1 MVMNYISKLYYLFYP
16 FLKLE
21 NKEKLIFFLIASFSI
36 FVIFLDVTTISIL
49 ALIFSPDNN
58 QITSRVEQY
67 LSFFYKKSNFS
78 ISYFHFQI
86 LIVALILFLRNI
98 FYITQDYFIKAF
110 VFKHYTINSKKLFTL
125 YASSELLKFYKKG
138 IDYYVENL
146 NKETWYCYIGI
157 LYGLLYILIDSIYFL
172 IIIFT
177 GFYLV
182 TFNFSINMV
191 FIIILFFSLISVLLI
206 TLKKKGAD
214 RMYNEQKY
222 FKDTLNILKS
232 YLEIKVYKKVKFFT
246 DSYAKH
252 LKNFSKAIV
261 FQGVSGL
268 VPKALIE
275 FLAAFVLVY
284 YLIYNDLAL
293 NFELFS
299 IIAFILFRIA
309 PVVARIIQN
318 ISSIF
323 FYFPAAKVL
332 INEHKNYS
340 LKNDN
345 SSKININSKL
355 KSLSI
360 INANFSYGK
369 NKILNNFNYKFL
381 PNNIH
386 GVYGESGKG
395 KTTLLLIL
403 SGLIQLESGKLKVN
417 ELVYH
422 SKNKID
428 WHKKLGFMSQY
439 NILIDD
445 SLTHTLFLDKNIDD
459 NLIKDAKKYLIKFNL
474 KKLVKLLNKK
484 YDGEYSLGGMLS
496 GGEKQRLAIIRTI
509 LLGQELLIFDEPTS
523 SLDKV
528 NEKIILS
535 EFQKLKKNKIIIIS
549 THKKELKSFFD
560 KIIKL

>member
-1 MVMNYISKLYYLFYP
+1 MNFVSKLYYLFYP

-21 NKEKLIFFLIASFSI
+21 NKEKLIFFLIASFSV
-36 FVIFLDVTTISIL
+36 FVIFLDIITISML
-49 ALIFSPDNN
+49 TLIFSPENN
-58 QITSRVEQY
+58 QITSKVDY
-67 LSFFYKKSNFS
+67 FLSLLYKKNNFS
-78 ISYFHFQI
+78 INFFHFQI
-86 LIVALILFLRNI
+86 FTIAIILFLRNI
-98 FYITQDYFIKAF
+98 FYITQDYLIKSF
-110 VFKHYTINSKKLFTL
+110 VFKHYNINSKKLFTL
-125 YASSELLKFYKKG
+125 YASSELMKFYKKG
-138 IDYYVENL
+138 IDYYIENL
-146 NKETWYCYIGI
+146 NKETWYCYVGI

-182 TFNFSINMV
+182 SFDLSLNLVLIL
-191 FIIILFFSLISVLLI
+191 ILFFSLISILLI

-214 RMYNEQKY
+214 RMHNEQKY

-252 LKNFSKAIV
+252 LKKFSKAIV
-261 FQGVSGL
+261 FQGVSSL

-284 YLIYNDLAL
+284 YLIYNDFAL
-293 NFELFS
+293 NLELFS
-299 IIAFILFRIA
+299 IIAFILFRIG

-318 ISSIF
+318 ISLIF
-323 FYFPAAKVL
+323 FYFPATKVL
-332 INEHKNYS
+332 IREHKNYS
-340 LKNDN
+340 IKNN
-345 SSKININSKL
+345 NISKKIIDTKV

-369 NKILNNFNYKFL
+369 NKILDNFNYKFL
-381 PNNIH
+381 SNNIH
-386 GVYGESGKG
+386 GIYGESGKG

-403 SGLIQLESGKLKVN
+403 SGLIQLDNGKLN
-417 ELVYH
+417 LNGQINY
-422 SKNKID
+422 KNKID

-445 SLTHTLFLDKNIDD
+445 SLSNTLFLDENIDE
-459 NLIKDAKKYLIKFNL
+459 NLITAARKYLIKFNL

-484 YDGEYSLGGMLS
+484 YDGQYSLGGMLS

-509 LLGQELLIFDEPTS
+509 LLGGELLIFDEPTS

-535 EFQKLKKNKIIIIS
+535 EFQKLKRNKIIIIS
-549 THKKELKSFFD
+549 THKKDLKSFFD